1 MAEDGGADVLA
12 EEGGAGV
19 VAGEE
24 EAEAD
29 GDANEDL
36 EDFGVDEEPLSE
48 SDEQSAEVVSK
59 RELSLT
65 PATHSQSTVLLRSR
79 ITLARM

>member
-1 MAEDGGADVLA
+1 MAKDGGAHVLA

-36 EDFGVDEEPLSE
+36 EDFGVDEEPSSE